1 VTAWLRN
8 AYQPGSIHYV
18 WGDEI
23 TRAVVCCGVIVTVG
37 EPVTIPLLRRLDAID
52 RPGQRSSH
60 TIPTPRGGGLPIVIG
75 LVAAVALVRGAAA
88 VPVGAAV
95 GFFGALGFADDLRG
109 LTALRRLALQ
119 FAGSAGVAALLVMP
133 LHLPLGLLATLTLLT
148 AVWLMG
154 FINAF
159 NFMDGVNGISAAHAV
174 IGGVAYACFG
184 QWRQDSFLVAMGL
197 AVAVGGLAFLPWNAV
212 RARVFLGDVGSYALG
227 AAFAVLAVT
236 AVIDGLPAE
245 AALGPLALY
254 LADTAWTLQRR
265 VRAGEHWT
273 QGHRTH
279 TYQRWCDA
287 GWTHPEVALVT
298 AATTILVCMLGAVSL
313 TGNLALRLGCDLAA
327 LAVLAAYLASPAL
340 VGHPG
345 ASRPSGPGELIGGE
359 EHPGRYREPELQR
372 EPG

>member
-1 VTAWLRN
+1 
-8 AYQPGSIHYV
+8 V

-23 TRAVVCCGVIVTVG
+23 TRAVVCCGVIVAAG
-37 EPVTIPLLRRLDAID
+37 EPVTIPLLRRLGAID
-52 RPGQRSSH
+52 MPGQRSSH
-60 TIPTPRGGGLPIVIG
+60 SIPTPRGGGLPIVIG

-109 LTALRRLALQ
+109 LTAPPRLALQ
-119 FAGSAGVAALLVMP
+119 FVGSAGVAALLIMP
-133 LHLPLGLLATLTLLT
+133 LHLALGLLATLTLLT

-154 FINAF
+154 FVNAF
-159 NFMDGVNGISAAHAV
+159 NFMDGVNGISAAHAL

-227 AAFAVLAVT
+227 ATLAVLAVT

-245 AALGPLALY
+245 AALAPLALY

-298 AATTILVCMLGAVSL
+298 AATTILVCLLGAVSL
-313 TGNLALRLGCDLAA
+313 TGNLALRLGCDLVA
-327 LAVLAAYLASPAL
+327 LAVLVVYLASPAL
-340 VGHPG
+340 VGYPG

>member
-1 VTAWLRN
+1 M
-8 AYQPGSIHYV
+8 

-23 TRAVVCCGVIVTVG
+23 TRAVVCCGAIVAAG
-37 EPVTIPLLRRLDAID
+37 EPVTIPLLRRLSAID
-52 RPGQRSSH
+52 MPGQRSSH

-75 LVAAVALVRGAAA
+75 LVVAVALIRGAAA
-88 VPVGAAV
+88 VPVGAAI
-95 GFFGALGFADDLRG
+95 GFFGVLGFVDDLRG
-109 LTALRRLALQ
+109 VTALRRLALQ
-119 FAGSAGVAALLVMP
+119 FVGSAGVAALLIMP
-133 LHLPLGLLATLTLLT
+133 LHLPPGLLATLTVLT
-148 AVWLMG
+148 TVWLMG
-154 FINAF
+154 FVNAF
-159 NFMDGVNGISAAHAV
+159 NFMDGVNGISAAHAL

-197 AVAVGGLAFLPWNAV
+197 AVAAGGLAFLPWNAV

-227 AAFAVLAVT
+227 AALAVLAVT

-265 VRAGEHWT
+265 VRAGERWT

-327 LAVLAAYLASPAL
+327 LAVLAVYLGSPAL
-340 VGHPG
+340 LGQPAAPWRSSVGDY
-345 ASRPSGPGELIGGE
+345 SGSQAQ
-359 EHPGRYREPELQR
+359 PGRYRESELQK

>member
-1 VTAWLRN
+1 MISWLRN

-23 TRAVVCCGVIVTVG
+23 TRVVVCCGAIVAAG
-37 EPVTIPLLRRLDAID
+37 EPITIPLLRRLGAID
-52 RPGQRSSH
+52 MPVHRSSH
-60 TIPTPRGGGLPIVIG
+60 TTPTPRGGGLPIVIG
-75 LVAAVALVRGAAA
+75 LMVAVALIRGAAA
-88 VPVGAAV
+88 VPMGAAV
-95 GFFGALGFADDLRG
+95 GFFGALGFVDDLHG
-109 LTALRRLALQ
+109 VTALRRLALQ
-119 FAGSAGVAALLVMP
+119 FAGSSGVAALLIMP
-133 LHLPLGLLATLTLLT
+133 LHLPPELLAVLTLLT

-159 NFMDGVNGISAAHAV
+159 NFMDGVNGISAAHAL

-184 QWRQDSFLVAMGL
+184 QWHQDSFLVAMGL
-197 AVAVGGLAFLPWNAV
+197 AVAIGGLTFLPWNAV

-227 AAFAVLAVT
+227 AALGVLAVI

-245 AALGPLALY
+245 AAFGPLALY

-273 QGHRTH
+273 QGHRSH

-298 AATTILVCMLGAVSL
+298 AATTIVVCMLGAVSL
-313 TGNLALRLGCDLAA
+313 TGNLSLRLGCDLAA
-327 LAVLAAYLASPAL
+327 LAVLAAYLGSPAL
-340 VGHPG
+340 LLHPG
-345 ASRPSGPGELIGGE
+345 VPWRSSLGEL
-359 EHPGRYREPELQR
+359 PGAQAQPSRYREPELQK